1 MQESSFQIY
10 NASAGSGKT
19 YALSKAYLKIVLSS
33 PRSFKRILAIT
44 FTNKAVNEM
53 KKRIL
58 DSLFIFSKTTSIKE
72 ASPLF
77 LDVMAELN
85 LTQESLR
92 KLSKTSLR
100 ALLHNYAFFDISTID
115 KFTHRLIRTF
125 AKDLK
130 ISQNFEVVLDTDLL
144 LDEAVSRIIAKAG
157 EDIELTKV
165 LMDFALEKIDD
176 DRSWDIAY
184 DLTKI
189 GKLLFN
195 ESNLSHIK
203 NLENKSIADFS
214 ALKKNISK
222 TIATYEKELISNA
235 RLSLELIENNHL
247 VFSDFTAGYF
257 PKFMSKIAE
266 RNLKQDFKSA
276 WKQNFETKPLYNKSC
291 KEPTKSILDGLHT
304 EFSRLFR
311 EIEHKLV
318 RYNFLQNAYRNLVP
332 LTLLNAIQT
341 EIKSIQKEK
350 DQLSISEFNTII
362 SNEIKNQPAP
372 FIYERLGEKYRHYF
386 IDEFQDTSKM
396 QWNNLIPLISNALE
410 SEDEQGR
417 RGSLFLVGDAKQ
429 AIYRWR
435 GGEAEQFLELATLKS
450 NPFSIQGATRML
462 PKNYRSHD
470 EIVHFNNSFF
480 QSISPFL
487 EHPKYRS
494 FFEEG
499 NRQETN
505 HKKGGYVQLSFLEDV
520 NDEAYGL
527 KIMSHVN
534 QSLAQGFDY
543 KDICILVRKKKHGVL
558 LANHLMKAEVPVVSS
573 ESLLLSSSP
582 KVKFLISLARH
593 TLQPNEAEL
602 NYNVLL
608 FLSSEQEDIHS
619 FIETNLENLEALLL
633 NSYGFNGK
641 LFRETAIYDG
651 LEHAIKIFDLIPDS
665 DAHLTAFM
673 DAVFEVQ
680 QKQGADIQSFLMYWD
695 KKGGKLSISTPETTN
710 AVQIMTIH
718 KSKGLEFPVVIFP
731 YANTFIFEEI
741 EPKIWTTVSPD
752 SFSGFKELLL
762 SKKQEV
768 REYGQQE
775 AMLFDEEQQKLHLDA
790 FNLLYVALTRAETSL
805 YILSEKDLNKDGSHK
820 PNYFSGLFIHFLQS
834 KGLWDANKEDYIFGI
849 LPKHLAVKSTE
860 HAHLEIPYIYTQK
873 NRPSFKILTK
883 AGMLWD
889 TTQEEAIKI
898 GNIIHYTLSHIEN
911 HTDVDHALNLA
922 LQKGLITSEEL
933 QSIKEKVLQVVT
945 HPKLISLFDEG
956 NTVFNEKEILLQ
968 NGKRLIPDRVV
979 LINDQ
984 ASVIDYKTGRKN
996 PKYKEQIL
1004 SYSNALENMGYTIDK
1019 KIIVYIGTTIITEF
1033 IK

>member
-1 MQESSFQIY
+1 VQESSFKIY

-58 DSLFIFSKTTSIKE
+58 DSLFIFSKTTSLNE

-77 LDVMAELN
+77 IDVMNELDM
-85 LTQESLR
+85 TQETLK

-100 ALLHNYAFFDISTID
+100 ELLHNYAFFDISTID

-144 LDEAVSRIIAKAG
+144 LEEAVSRVIAKAG

-176 DRSWDIAY
+176 DRSWDIAF

-189 GKLLFN
+189 GQLLFN
-195 ESNLSHIK
+195 ERNISHIK
-203 NLENKSIADFS
+203 NLEHKSIADFS
-214 ALKKNISK
+214 ALKNNISSA
-222 TIATYEKELISNA
+222 IATYQKEIIANA
-235 RLSLELIENNHL
+235 NLTLELIKSNHL
-247 VFSDFTAGYF
+247 VFPDFSSSYF
-257 PKFMSKIAE
+257 PKFMTKIAE
-266 RNLKQDFKSA
+266 GYLKQDFKSA

-291 KEPTKSILDGLHT
+291 KEPIKSTLDGLHK
-304 EFSRLFR
+304 EFITLFR
-311 EIEHKLV
+311 EIEHKLM
-318 RYNFLQNAYRNLVP
+318 RFNFLQNAYRNLVP
-332 LTLLNAIQT
+332 LTLLNAIQK

-386 IDEFQDTSKM
+386 IDEFQDTSQM
-396 QWNNLIPLISNALE
+396 QWNNLIPLIGNALE
-410 SEDEQGR
+410 SEDEQGQT
-417 RGSLFLVGDAKQ
+417 GSLFLVGDAKQ

-435 GGEAEQFLELATLKS
+435 GGEAEQFLELATLQT
-450 NPFSIQGATRML
+450 NPFSVQGETRML

-470 EIVHFNNSFF
+470 VIIHFNNNFF
-480 QSISPFL
+480 QSISSFL
-487 EHPKYRS
+487 EHPKYRL

-505 HKKGGYVQLSFLEDV
+505 DKEGGYVQLSFLEDTD
-520 NDEAYGL
+520 DEAYGIKTML
-527 KIMSHVN
+527 HITE
-534 QSLAQGFDY
+534 SLSRGFDY

-558 LANHLMKAEVPVVSS
+558 LANHLMKEAVPVVSS

-582 KVKFLISLARH
+582 KVNFLISLARH
-593 TLQPNEAEL
+593 TMQPNETEH
-602 NYNVLL
+602 NYDVLH
-608 FLSSEQEDIHS
+608 FLASEQKDTHS
-619 FIETNLENLEALLL
+619 FIETNLKELEKLLL

-641 LFRETAIYDG
+641 IFRETSIYDG
-651 LEHAIKIFDLIPDS
+651 LEHAIKVFNLIPNS

-680 QKQGADIQSFLMYWD
+680 QKHGADIQSFITYWD
-695 KKGGKLSISTPETTN
+695 KKGNKLSISTPETTN

-731 YANTFIFEEI
+731 YANTYIFEEI
-741 EPKIWTTVSPD
+741 EPKIWATVAPS

-762 SKKQEV
+762 SKKQEL
-768 REYGQQE
+768 REYGEQE
-775 AMLFDEEQQKLHLDA
+775 ALLFDEEQQKLHLDA

-805 YILSEKDLNKDGSHK
+805 YIISEKDLNKDGSHK
-820 PNYFSGLFIHFLQS
+820 PNYFSGLFIHFLES
-834 KGLWDANKEDYIFGI
+834 KGLWD
-849 LPKHLAVKSTE
+849 KSTE
-860 HAHLEIPYIYTQK
+860 DYTFGELPKRLVVKNKEHTNLEIPYCYTHK
-873 NRPSFKILTK
+873 NRSSFKILTK
-883 AGMLWD
+883 AGMLWE
-889 TTQEEAIKI
+889 TPQEEAIKK
-898 GNIIHYTLSHIEN
+898 GNAIHYILSQIHSYK
-911 HTDVDHALNLA
+911 DVEAAMKLA
-922 LQKGLITSEEL
+922 LQKGFIMSDEL
-933 QSIKEKVLQVVT
+933 ASIKDKVLQVVT
-945 HPKLISLFDEG
+945 HPKLIPLFGEE
-956 NTVFNEKEILLQ
+956 NTVYNEKEILLA
-968 NGKRLIPDRVV
+968 NGQKLRPDRVV
-979 LINDQ
+979 LINNK
-984 ASVIDYKTGRKN
+984 ASILDYKTGRGN
-996 PKYKEQIL
+996 PEYKEQVL
-1004 SYSNALENMGYTIDK
+1004 SYANALETMGYSVDK
-1019 KIIVYIGTTIITEF
+1019 RIIVYIDTTITAEF
-1033 IK
+1033 I